1 MALLFGILAIITG
14 LFLPILFGWIGFAI
28 PTVLGVL
35 AIVFAI
41 LKNKKLAEDGQRKR
55 VAGFVCGGIG
65 ILIAALMIA
74 GMNVATKKLKTK
86 MEAYGVSHFPILEK
100 SIDKLGSGGI
110 VGVIVY
116 AKNEVDANMDKLKD
130 EFELLRQYMDGA
142 LSSDTPSSEASS
154 EASTAAAGGEGVE
167 GGEGA
172 EGGEAVEGGEGAE
185 GGEAVEGGE
194 GEAGAEGAEGE
205 EGVEPAQ

>member
-1 MALLFGILAIITG
+1 
-14 LFLPILFGWIGFAI
+14 
-28 PTVLGVL
+28 
-35 AIVFAI
+35 
-41 LKNKKLAEDGQRKR
+41 
-55 VAGFVCGGIG
+55 
-65 ILIAALMIA
+65 MIA

-110 VGVIVY
+110 VGVIIY

-130 EFELLRQYMDGA
+130 EFDLLKQYMDGA

-154 EASTAAAGGEGVE
+154 EASTAAA

-205 EGVEPAQ
+205 AGVEPAQ

>member
-14 LFLPILFGWIGFAI
+14 LFLPLLFGWIGFAI

-86 MEAYGVSHFPILEK
+86 MEEYGVSHFPILEK

-110 VGVIVY
+110 VGVIIY

-130 EFELLRQYMDGA
+130 EFDLLKQYMDGA

-154 EASTAAAGGEGVE
+154 EASTAAAGGEGA
-167 GGEGA
+167 EGA

-205 EGVEPAQ
+205 VGVEPAQ